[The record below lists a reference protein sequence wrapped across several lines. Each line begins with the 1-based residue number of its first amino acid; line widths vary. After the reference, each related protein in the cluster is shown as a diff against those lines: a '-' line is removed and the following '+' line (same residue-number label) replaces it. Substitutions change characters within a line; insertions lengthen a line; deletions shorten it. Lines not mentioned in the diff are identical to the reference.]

1 MPADS
6 LQLPAA
12 EMPERLRLRAERLLA
27 DGAALHVDADGAGDL
42 ARMETAID
50 LVEDAVALFAEFD
63 PDL

>member
-6 LQLPAA
+6 LLLPAA
-12 EMPERLRLRAERLLA
+12 EMPERLRIRAERLLA
-27 DGAALHVDADGAGDL
+27 DGASLHVDAEATGDR
-42 ARMETAID
+42 ARLETAID